1 MFIELMVRHQM
12 VLDIKVLQQIPARAS
27 VLRQHKV
34 SLSEQPDSTH
44 SHILHVAHRSWNDVQ
59 DTHYGVQM

>member
-1 MFIELMVRHQM
+1 M